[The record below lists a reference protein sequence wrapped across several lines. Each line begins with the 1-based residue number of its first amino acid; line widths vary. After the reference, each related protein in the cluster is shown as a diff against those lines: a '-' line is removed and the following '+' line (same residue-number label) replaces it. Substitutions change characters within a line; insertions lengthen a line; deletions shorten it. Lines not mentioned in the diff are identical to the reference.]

1 MTQLSLIDTPS
12 PWRLDEHTREVGRAG
27 IARARAALCAGLA
40 GPGTDTGTGPAPERP
55 ASGRGHPTRPS
66 ARRQRRHDRPAAA

>member
-27 IARARAALCAGLA
+27 IARARAALCAGLS
-40 GPGTDTGTGPAPERP
+40 GPAPDRPPPRTARTARGRP
-55 ASGRGHPTRPS
+55 ARRRPDD
-66 ARRQRRHDRPAAA
+66 HPAAA

>member
-27 IARARAALCAGLA
+27 VAQARAALREALA
-40 GPGTDTGTGPAPERP
+40 KAQ
-55 ASGRGHPTRPS
+55 HPS
-66 ARRQRRHDRPAAA
+66 ADRHAA